1 MLSKYADEK
10 DHPKTPTCSHQSEA
24 TEIVRQKDHS
34 KSVAHHSAVHST
46 LVGLCRYVCHFI
58 GTNTDRKGNERKVSA
73 ASMDLSPFLALLPI
87 ALLSLVFFFSTGRK
101 SKQLE
106 FISARVHELLI

>member
-1 MLSKYADEK
+1 
-10 DHPKTPTCSHQSEA
+10 
-24 TEIVRQKDHS
+24 
-34 KSVAHHSAVHST
+34 
-46 LVGLCRYVCHFI
+46 
-58 GTNTDRKGNERKVSA
+58 
-73 ASMDLSPFLALLPI
+73 MDLSPFLALLPI